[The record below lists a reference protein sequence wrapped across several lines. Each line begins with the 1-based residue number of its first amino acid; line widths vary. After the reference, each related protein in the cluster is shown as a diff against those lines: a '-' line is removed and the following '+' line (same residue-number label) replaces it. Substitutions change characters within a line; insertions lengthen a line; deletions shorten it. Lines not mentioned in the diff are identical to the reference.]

1 MKNYSQAVQ
10 RPIWGKLFKIGKVIK
25 NLTNQKKII
34 SMKKFYKNI
43 GYVIRIQDYRDSL
56 YRYLHHAVSILV
68 QFDPPENEEIPDGML
83 TFDSYFA
90 E

>member
-1 MKNYSQAVQ
+1 MGKTVQ
-10 RPIWGKLFKIGKVIK
+10 NWK
-25 NLTNQKKII
+25 
-34 SMKKFYKNI
+34 